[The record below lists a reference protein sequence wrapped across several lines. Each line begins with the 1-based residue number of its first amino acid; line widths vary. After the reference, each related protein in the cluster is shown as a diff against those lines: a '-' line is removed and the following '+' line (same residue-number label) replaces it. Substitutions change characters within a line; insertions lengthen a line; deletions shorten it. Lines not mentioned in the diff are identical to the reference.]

1 MQPSVLTRLSGHT
14 VHPDKV
20 CLTVS
25 CVYTHPVQGLAS
37 LRTLDYNKNAPI
49 THALQACKRRRPRD
63 ELHDSVLTQDWL
75 ELLPHIFMLAPSC
88 PAGACACLG

>member
-1 MQPSVLTRLSGHT
+1 MQYASLSVTTLSTVSAHMQLSVLTRLSGHT

-37 LRTLDYNKNAPI
+37 LRTLDYNMGSVIDSGSFVCARESRNPAAA
-49 THALQACKRRRPRD
+49 TVLRR
-63 ELHDSVLTQDWL
+63 SVSSQYQ
-75 ELLPHIFMLAPSC
+75 
-88 PAGACACLG
+88 